1 MIVSSPTFRE
11 VWSRDGLKARIY
23 YQSYGGVQVKTL
35 VVDLASER
43 PVLSTMH
50 GLVRA
55 RYLCN
60 NYSPPEL
67 WDSLHKHDFR
77 ENYYKYLM
85 SEVGVSGGFACL
97 GTGVD
102 MDDLAIATA
111 EFRDVWVTVFA
122 TAGVETNAM
131 RAGYDRAQVYE
142 IDGRFEHVGT
152 INVILVTNASLT
164 EAAMARAIIT
174 ATEAKCAA
182 LQDLGVKSSYSP
194 DVTATGT
201 GTDNVMIA
209 SGNGVRV
216 TYTGGHSKAG
226 ELISYTVYKSVRDAL
241 LKHRERL
248 YGRPS

>member
-1 MIVSSPTFRE
+1 MPSQTFRE
-11 VWSRDGLKARIY
+11 VWSREGMTARVY
-23 YQSYGGVQVKTL
+23 YQSYGGVRAKTL
-35 VVDLASER
+35 VVDLGSER

-50 GLVRA
+50 GLLRA

-77 ENYYKYLM
+77 ENYYRQLM
-85 SEVGVSGGFACL
+85 SEVGANEGFACL

-102 MDDLAIATA
+102 MDDLATATA
-111 EFRDVWVTVFA
+111 EFGDMWVTAFA

-131 RAGYDRAQVYE
+131 RAGHDRAQVYE
-142 IDGRFEHVGT
+142 VDGKFERVGT

-209 SGNGVRV
+209 SGNGIRV

-226 ELISYTVYKSVRDAL
+226 ELIGLTVYRSVMDAL
-241 LKHRERL
+241 LKHRERI
-248 YGRPS
+248 YGTSR